1 MIYGVLSC
9 KVKYLILFIIILV
22 AYSEHSECKE
32 LTSLLIYCVFV
43 NLLLLRIDSTVNY
56 YVSENMNSN

>member
-1 MIYGVLSC
+1 M
-9 KVKYLILFIIILV
+9 V
-22 AYSEHSECKE
+22 AYSEHGECKE

-56 YVSENMNSN
+56 YVSKNINSN